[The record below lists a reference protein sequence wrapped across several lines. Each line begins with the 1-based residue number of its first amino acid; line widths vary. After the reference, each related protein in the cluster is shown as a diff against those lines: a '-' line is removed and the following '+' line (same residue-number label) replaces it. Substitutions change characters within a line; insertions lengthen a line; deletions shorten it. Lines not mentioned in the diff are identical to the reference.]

1 MLLGNGAQ
9 SIAKEAG
16 GSRILSEFHQ
26 KSKYEPHTLTSYER
40 AFVSL
45 SERRLA
51 CCTVVALTAL
61 ALAADNTTLPLL
73 ESRFLQPIETTG
85 RV

>member
-26 KSKYEPHTLTSYER
+26 NSKYEPHTLTSYKR

-51 CCTVVALTAL
+51 CCIVLAMTAL
-61 ALAADNTTLPLL
+61 ALAADDTTLLLL
-73 ESRFLQPIETTG
+73 ESRLLQPIGYT
-85 RV
+85 